1 MTEAPKKIVVDVA
14 GAMDKIT
21 PEFIEMM
28 APLLTQPMIASLENE
43 NARLRARVSELEAA
57 NRGLVRLNEA
67 TQARAEAAEAQV
79 AALTA
84 KLATARED
92 ALDAAAAAVRQAL
105 VDASFNYRNNKVLSS
120 AMFKAELH
128 ATNAIR
134 TLANEAK
141 P

>member
-1 MTEAPKKIVVDVA
+1 MIDDLVERLRDWPYQGETMALQAADE
-14 GAMDKIT
+14 IT
-21 PEFIEMM
+21 
-28 APLLTQPMIASLENE
+28 
-43 NARLRARVSELEAA
+43 RLRARVAELTEDRVKSVLPLGPQIDTA
-57 NRGLVRLNEA
+57 V
-67 TQARAEAAEAQV
+67 ARAEAAEARV
-79 AALTA
+79 TELTA
-84 KLATARED
+84 QLAAARED